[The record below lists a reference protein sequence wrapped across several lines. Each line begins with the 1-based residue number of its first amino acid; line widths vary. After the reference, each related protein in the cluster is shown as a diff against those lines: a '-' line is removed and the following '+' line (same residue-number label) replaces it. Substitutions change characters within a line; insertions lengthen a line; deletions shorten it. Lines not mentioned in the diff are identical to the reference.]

1 MAVAIVTI
9 TMIDSLA
16 LARLLQ
22 LASPAL
28 PVGGY
33 SYSQGLEWAIEE
45 GTVHNAASA
54 EQWISDVLE
63 HSLASFELPLLWRLC
78 HAWQLQ
84 DQQQVNYWNEFFC
97 AGRETTES
105 HAETLQMGYSLRRL
119 LESLAKESFTEN
131 DAVQL
136 QALQKI
142 SPISFPT
149 AYAYA
154 VTSWKIPIDAALQ
167 AYAWSWLEN
176 QISAAIKTIPLGQTD
191 GQRTL
196 FALASR
202 LPQLITD
209 ACTLKDDELSNLAP
223 GLTFAGCRHET
234 QYSRLFRS

>member
-45 GTVHNAASA
+45 GTVHDAATA
-54 EQWISDVLE
+54 EEWIGDVLE
-63 HSLASFELPLLWRLC
+63 YSLASFELPLLWRLC

-84 DQQQVNYWNEFFC
+84 DPQLVNHWNGFFI
-97 AGRETTES
+97 AGRETAES

-119 LESLAKESFTEN
+119 LESLAEN
-131 DAVQL
+131 DGVQL
-136 QALQKI
+136 QLLQKI

-154 VTSWKIPIDAALQ
+154 VTSWNIPIDAALQ

-209 ACTLKDDELSNLAP
+209 ACTLEDDGLSNFAP
-223 GLTFAGCRHET
+223 GFTFAGCCHET